1 MGSIDVYA
9 RVRPLLQRELHEQAP
24 RVVQTTDDVVA
35 VQVETDGTLRE
46 RRFRFQRVF
55 GEATSQAQV
64 FTECAL
70 PLVDTILSGASAC
83 CLSYGQTGTG
93 KTHTMLGAMDGLIP
107 RCMGALFERI
117 SSCRVSYVEIHNE
130 RVADLLSDRTSLDI
144 RDDCGVVGAEVVDV
158 CSLDE
163 VLDVLRLGAERR
175 AIASTDLNE
184 RSSRSHTIFSVEVN
198 GATLRLA
205 DLAGSEKW
213 RTEELRDYSKH
224 RIKELTSINQ
234 SLSALANVVSAL
246 KDGRPHVPY
255 RASKLTRLLRDAF
268 CGGRCAFVATLSPS
282 ALCADETISTLH
294 FARRAMRVR
303 TFACEVAPSI
313 TSGNNPRRVR
323 ELEAALQGA
332 RAEIARLRRGSA
344 DAPEDASEVAD
355 AQKLCERRRA
365 LVDEWD
371 AGPEQREAWLHDYHA
386 WLRNLPPLLPE
397 DLTGASV
404 ELRERVRL
412 MEAAVLVQAEVLQ
425 ARTSTRPLVGAS
437 LANVDLNALAA
448 PAKAE
453 SRDAEAPP
461 PPPAKRSPRWRTTGS
476 AKADLLRSVGAD
488 PGAVDELAAA
498 AARARARANY
508 EIM

>member
-9 RVRPLLQRELHEQAP
+9 RVRPLLQRELHEKAP

-70 PLVDTILSGASAC
+70 PLVDAVMNGASAC

-117 SSCRVSYVEIHNE
+117 STARVSYVEIHNE
-130 RVADLLSDRTSLDI
+130 RVADLLSDRQSLDI

-158 CSLDE
+158 SSLDE

-198 GATLRLA
+198 GASLRLA

-268 CGGRCAFVATLSPS
+268 AGGRCAFVATLSPS

-303 TFACEVAPSI
+303 TFACEVAPEI

-344 DAPEDASEVAD
+344 AADAPEDASEVAD
-355 AQKLCERRRA
+355 ARALCERRRA

-386 WLRNLPPLLPE
+386 WLRALPPLLPE
-397 DLTGASV
+397 DLAGASV

-412 MEAAVLVQAEVLQ
+412 MEAAVLVQAEVLEK
-425 ARTSTRPLVGAS
+425 RTATKP
-437 LANVDLNALAA
+437 LAA
-448 PAKAE
+448 AN
-453 SRDAEAPP
+453 
-461 PPPAKRSPRWRTTGS
+461 SPRWRTTGS